1 MTAPM
6 TVLNNCLL
14 CPGCSLVFVVFTAPM
29 AHHYAVIVALFVCCS
44 TLWTYLLYG
53 TVIIN
58 DFVRYFVLI
67 LLLYL
72 CCYLVLCSLI
82 LHSMDVFCIVS
93 NE

>member
-14 CPGCSLVFVVFTAPM
+14 CPGCSLVFDVFAAPM
-29 AHHYAVIVALFVCCS
+29 THHYAVIVALFVCCS
-44 TLWTYLLYG
+44 TLWTYLLFG
-53 TVIIN
+53 TIIIN
-58 DFVRYFVLI
+58 VFVRYFVLM

-82 LHSMDVFCIVS
+82 LHSMGVFCFVS